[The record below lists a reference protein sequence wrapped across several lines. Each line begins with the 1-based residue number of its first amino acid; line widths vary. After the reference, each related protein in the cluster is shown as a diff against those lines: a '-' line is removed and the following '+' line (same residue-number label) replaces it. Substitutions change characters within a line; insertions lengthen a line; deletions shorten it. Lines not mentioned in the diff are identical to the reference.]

1 MGQAA
6 GFAATAATVPLVAAS
21 LAALHQAPGRVIVI
35 FQPHGFGP
43 MKMMRQ
49 ELMEA
54 FAKGMAPDDILLMPD
69 IFYAGG
75 SAQRDISSAD
85 LIGDLVAQG
94 RTGQYLPTRDL
105 VRDFIRAEMKPG
117 DRVVVMGAR
126 DDTLTDFA
134 KAILADA
141 KALKP

>member
-1 MGQAA
+1 
-6 GFAATAATVPLVAAS
+6 
-21 LAALHQAPGRVIVI
+21 
-35 FQPHGFGP
+35 
-43 MKMMRQ
+43 MRQ